1 MATPFPANGGS
12 QASTRSVTLYPPKK
26 RPLYGAGP
34 CAGQTT
40 ARALVRLRDG
50 RNSNNSRASGLLS
63 SWKNIAAY
71 LDRGVRTVQRWET
84 TLGLPVHRMSA
95 GQLAPVFAY
104 EREID
109 LWLRDTGTGP
119 KHFPAS
125 ICVPRA
131 SEDSH
136 TRRLIQFANELR
148 ERAVR
153 LEQKVSSTGFVAGA
167 EVIDA
172 LLAIQK
178 LVDIVLA
185 QNRVGE
191 VQNAVE
197 TTYYVRG
204 RNPS

>member
-1 MATPFPANGGS
+1 M
-12 QASTRSVTLYPPKK
+12 
-26 RPLYGAGP
+26 
-34 CAGQTT
+34 
-40 ARALVRLRDG
+40 
-50 RNSNNSRASGLLS
+50 
-63 SWKNIAAY
+63 
-71 LDRGVRTVQRWET
+71 QRWET

-204 RNPS
+204 RNPSSGDSTRETCPCETQGAPWLNIFSRDGSQIC